1 MFLLPVLRHC
11 IKNKLFRDFKF
22 SKLTKTFN
30 NAILLQIIVG
40 VTALLISSIL
50 DKIFYTNGN
59 GNAFTETFIE
69 SSYNFIVIGLFYY
82 LPALGLLNI
91 INWLTKKIHLGS

>member
-1 MFLLPVLRHC
+1 MFLLPVLRHS

-22 SKLTKTFN
+22 SNLTKTFN

-59 GNAFTETFIE
+59 GNIFTETFIE

-82 LPALGLLNI
+82 LPAIGLLNI
-91 INWLTKKIHLGS
+91 INWLAKKINWGS